1 MPKFKFKVMLEYGK
15 NPYKV
20 SFEKFEEFEQFVK
33 EESLS
38 VMKRLME
45 QGGRKKDVPPVQFK
59 MEKDEPEEEPEEEEM
74 DTSMEKQVDSIPIDE
89 VPDELPPLEQPNP
102 APINNPGV
110 ACPICGKVVMPELM
124 AMHVQMKHPN
134 AV

>member
-1 MPKFKFKVMLEYGK
+1 LEEANKFFIEEGFKVLKKLDSQKKKKKSLFGISLESDDK
-15 NPYKV
+15 P
-20 SFEKFEEFEQFVK
+20 EVK
-33 EESLS
+33 GVE
-38 VMKRLME
+38 
-45 QGGRKKDVPPVQFK
+45 
-59 MEKDEPEEEPEEEEM
+59 
-74 DTSMEKQVDSIPIDE
+74 E
-89 VPDELPPLEQPNP
+89 VPEELPPLEQPNP